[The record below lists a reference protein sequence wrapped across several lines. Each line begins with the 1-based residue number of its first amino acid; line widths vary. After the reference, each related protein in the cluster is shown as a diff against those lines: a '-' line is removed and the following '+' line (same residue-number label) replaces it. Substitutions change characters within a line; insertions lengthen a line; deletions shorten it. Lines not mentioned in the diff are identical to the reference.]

1 MVNFKVSIP
10 GQEEV
15 ELTMFVY
22 ATGGNEARPS
32 YYPNSLFRSIPTIL
46 ASAVFL
52 PKCYLINEAFP
63 NPYNFSSSSFPLHLP
78 TISSPELFYSIDF

>member
-22 ATGGNEARPS
+22 ATGRNGARP
-32 YYPNSLFRSIPTIL
+32 
-46 ASAVFL
+46 
-52 PKCYLINEAFP
+52 
-63 NPYNFSSSSFPLHLP
+63 
-78 TISSPELFYSIDF
+78 